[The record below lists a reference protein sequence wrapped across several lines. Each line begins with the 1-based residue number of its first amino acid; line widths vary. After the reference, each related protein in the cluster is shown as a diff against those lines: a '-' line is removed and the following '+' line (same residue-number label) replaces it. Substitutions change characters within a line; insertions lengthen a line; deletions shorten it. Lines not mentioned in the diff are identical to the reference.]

1 MVTRR
6 VNGFI
11 AKVTDSMKHDD
22 VKEELAQAYVD
33 ILKKS
38 QLSQIYIDQALSGI
52 FLACPSEAYFLSSKK
67 FSTKIFSQL
76 FSISFRDFVEKK
88 ISNP

>member
-1 MVTRR
+1 
-6 VNGFI
+6 
-11 AKVTDSMKHDD
+11 MKHDD

-67 FSTKIFSQL
+67 LMVIGQETRSWRNSTCAIKNYNDLCIWN
-76 FSISFRDFVEKK
+76 SFVNICCRVLIK
-88 ISNP
+88 